1 MLPVRVLPA
10 SILLLVVTSACSGV
24 GPSPSAGDTLPP
36 AASLTGPRVTA
47 EPTEPP
53 DTAIPADTPSPE
65 EAYQQLLAAI
75 PQPIATACQRASG
88 TSHRQEPGEYATAEC
103 ALPIGGLAARVTY
116 RLFDGSTSTNAWYR
130 AQVALVTAAGR
141 ARAPGCGEGSN
152 HDTWDNG
159 QVQCFKSTTG
169 NAQIQWTHDQLYVY
183 AVASRDDAD
192 FARLEEFWMMA
203 GPVAP

>member
-1 MLPVRVLPA
+1 MRALLGGVLF
-10 SILLLVVTSACSGV
+10 VVLAGACAA
-24 GPSPSAGDTLPP
+24 GPPPSAGDTLAPL
-36 AASLTGPRVTA
+36 ASPTGPRVTA

-75 PQPIATACQRASG
+75 PQPIAAACRQVSG
-88 TSHRQEPGEYATAEC
+88 AVHHQEPGEFTTAEC
-103 ALPIGGLAARVTY
+103 ALLAGGLASRVTY
-116 RLFDGSTSTNAWYR
+116 RLFDGSTSMSSYYG

-141 ARAPGCGEGSN
+141 ARTPGCGQGAN

-159 QVQCFKSTTG
+159 QVQCFKSATG
-169 NAQIQWTHDQLYVY
+169 TAQVQWTHDQLYVY
-183 AVASRDDAD
+183 AVASREDAD
-192 FARLEEFWMMA
+192 FAKLEQFWMMA